1 MRRALALAAAVLLAA
16 ACARKPSTV
25 RVSPAKQ
32 TVYGLNRR
40 KSMAAEVLDKKGEAI
55 PGTLVK
61 WSSSKPA
68 VATVDEKTG
77 ALKTI
82 ASGRT
87 VITATAGPLSGT
99 GTVDVVDAVVVNVVP
114 ARVTLAGPPGATAV
128 LSYEVKD
135 SKGKAVEAKP
145 TWSSSDAGVASVDG
159 NGVLKSVKEG
169 KATITASLGDVGG
182 GCDVAVTFR
191 EIGGVELAPLTLI
204 LTKGE
209 TQSVRAVARDTK
221 AAPIE
226 DAAIAWSTSDPN
238 VATCYNGMVT
248 GKATGTAT
256 IRASC
261 GSKTAEL
268 SVFVN

>member
-1 MRRALALAAAVLLAA
+1 VT
-16 ACARKPSTV
+16 PG
-25 RVSPAKQ
+25 KQ
-32 TVYGLNRR
+32 TIYGLNRR
-40 KSMAAEVLDKKGEAI
+40 KSMTAEILDKKGEPI
-55 PGTLVK
+55 PGVAVS

-68 VATVDEKTG
+68 VATIDEKTG
-77 ALKTI
+77 ALKTV
-82 ASGRT
+82 ADGKT
-87 VITATAGPLSGT
+87 VITAKAGELSGS
-99 GTVDVVDAVVVNVVP
+99 GNIDVVDAVSINVLP
-114 ARVTLAGPPGATAV
+114 ARVTLAGPRGSTAT

-135 SKGKAVEAKP
+135 SKGKTIEVKP
-145 TWSSSDAGVASVDG
+145 SWSSSDAGIVSVDG
-159 NGVLKSVKEG
+159 HGVLKSQKEG

-191 EIGGVELAPLTLI
+191 EIGGVELAPSTLI
-204 LTKGE
+204 LGRGE
-209 TQSVRAVARDTK
+209 TQSVRAVARDDK
-221 AAPIE
+221 GASIE
-226 DAAIAWSTSDPN
+226 DAAIGWSTSDPA